1 MCVCV
6 CVCYKTRNIFHLV
19 SRTLGETVECAI
31 TAHNAVKKMS
41 QEWKVEDELLKE
53 MGEALR
59 VAMGT
64 VRVASLPVD
73 AVECAAKAVC
83 ALPGIDC
90 VCAKAAAV
98 LASVVPD
105 GARQLV
111 HYVTAEALQLPPL
124 VERIFAIPQRETAR
138 AMGDAVG
145 LVVATLVSG
154 AIHGVRA
161 ARKASTTAL
170 TPVPPGQHTVHVT
183 SGTSEGVATYV
194 VSDPL
199 GTKVAPIYLAE
210 IKAWP
215 NHAASLDARPK
226 YGARTQTSGVFV
238 QSLRHLKEVARSN
251 GCVELHLSLDPA
263 NPRFFAMLQRRLD
276 YVGERLVTTNII
288 PSFSAPTFRI
298 PVTLPAV
305 PFAGSAA
312 CGLIGGGAAASHSTL
327 LPRPTPAAI
336 FVSPVSLPD
345 RSSPHAPGRASA
357 EHHTS
362 LPGASTSL
370 GLAAASVP
378 ASGATLPS
386 PRLSAVSPSPRETA
400 FLRFLAA
407 AAAAART
414 TSTATLPF
422 ATQIA
427 DRHSANNALASKVGA
442 TPSYQGVYQY
452 LESYAPFR
460 AARLRND
467 DAKGDGASR
476 FVAEVQSGRRRDAQD
491 ARLKEVASANARST
505 ARILTSASSASRAP
519 SSPPP
524 PQPDRASTLGDRM
537 SDRPTRGFPVPMTAV
552 VSEQTGSWN
561 TGDAGIRSRFVLES
575 DGALFFTAPDT
586 GEVSRVYG
594 VPPPAVATAIRQ
606 SPPPPSVGDRSTSNG
621 RVHEVTH
628 VCRGPAGNFMGAIV
642 KDVTPQNRYP
652 FLPNYQPLPQHC
664 IAAQPDK
671 SGLAQYSHIT
681 KADRWY
687 LNTNG
692 QVTQYENVPGGGRH
706 FHYGPFSAF
715 PPEVIARFR

>member
-1 MCVCV
+1 VCVCVCV

-263 NPRFFAMLQRRLD
+263 NPRFFRDVAAPPRLRGRTPRDHQHHPIVLGAHISHSGYTARRTLCGLGRVRSHRRRRSSIALHPVAASDPGCDFCFARLPAGPLFSARPRQGECRASHVSSGRLD
-276 YVGERLVTTNII
+276 VFG
-288 PSFSAPTFRI
+288 F
-298 PVTLPAV
+298 
-305 PFAGSAA
+305 
-312 CGLIGGGAAASHSTL
+312 GGGVGARVGRDLALSALVGGFAVSTRNRVFAVL
-327 LPRPTPAAI
+327 GGGGGGGQNHVDSDVAVRNTDRRPPLGEQRAGKQSRRHAEL
-336 FVSPVSLPD
+336 SGRLPVSRVVRSVSG
-345 RSSPHAPGRASA
+345 RSSPERRRERRRGVSVCGRGAERQTARRTRRALKRGRVRQRTLDGAHSYFRVQRVARAVVTASA
-357 EHHTS
+357 TTGSRVHARRS
-362 LPGASTSL
+362 NVRPADAGFPGA
-370 GLAAASVP
+370 
-378 ASGATLPS
+378 
-386 PRLSAVSPSPRETA
+386 
-400 FLRFLAA
+400 
-407 AAAAART
+407 
-414 TSTATLPF
+414 
-422 ATQIA
+422 
-427 DRHSANNALASKVGA
+427 
-442 TPSYQGVYQY
+442 
-452 LESYAPFR
+452 
-460 AARLRND
+460 D
-467 DAKGDGASR
+467 DC
-476 FVAEVQSGRRRDAQD
+476 RR
-491 ARLKEVASANARST
+491 
-505 ARILTSASSASRAP
+505 
-519 SSPPP
+519 
-524 PQPDRASTLGDRM
+524 
-537 SDRPTRGFPVPMTAV
+537 
-552 VSEQTGSWN
+552 
-561 TGDAGIRSRFVLES
+561 
-575 DGALFFTAPDT
+575 
-586 GEVSRVYG
+586 
-594 VPPPAVATAIRQ
+594 
-606 SPPPPSVGDRSTSNG
+606 
-621 RVHEVTH
+621 
-628 VCRGPAGNFMGAIV
+628 
-642 KDVTPQNRYP
+642 
-652 FLPNYQPLPQHC
+652 
-664 IAAQPDK
+664 
-671 SGLAQYSHIT
+671 
-681 KADRWY
+681 
-687 LNTNG
+687 
-692 QVTQYENVPGGGRH
+692 
-706 FHYGPFSAF
+706 
-715 PPEVIARFR
+715 